1 MSRLQVLLAQPRLAL
16 GALVSLALATAA
28 VAGSGAD
35 FTAASANPANT
46 FATGTLAMVNS
57 KAGAAILTAADL
69 EPSGA
74 AATGD
79 VDIQNSGS
87 LSGTFT
93 LVRGAISDSDAAHP
107 LSAKLN
113 VSVTDCGL
121 FAAATPPAC
130 GDGDD
135 VTKYAGTLAD
145 MGTAGHAVSSM
156 GDFAGADKR
165 RYRFAVSLD
174 GSADDAYQGGTA
186 SVELNWVAN

>member
-16 GALVSLALATAA
+16 GALASLALATAA
-28 VAGSGAD
+28 VVGAGAD

-69 EPSGA
+69 EPAGA

-79 VDIQNSGS
+79 VDIENSGS

-93 LVRGAISDSDAAHP
+93 LVRGAISDSDAANP

-121 FAAATPPAC
+121 FAGATPPAC

-135 VTKYAGTLAD
+135 VTKYTGTLAD

-165 RYRFAVSLD
+165 RYRFSVSLD
-174 GSADDAYQGGTA
+174 GSADDAYQGDTA
-186 SVELNWVAN
+186 SVELNWVAS